1 MASWD
6 LVTVGAASA
15 VGNGGNLTLSIP
27 AGGQANDLYVAVIAF
42 RSTQTFAAPS
52 GWVIHEQ
59 QNQGNVSTTTSTSI
73 GSGLIA
79 SFIHEGTAPTGVFT
93 RTGGNVGFGRILL
106 YRPSTGKPRFV
117 GSSSSTAAVNN
128 ANCSTA
134 EIITNE
140 PETLIVAGL
149 CGADNTGVNSFRA
162 TDPGTAS
169 GALNTTTEPGIGVWQ
184 ERSDVSTNQGADTTL
199 GIGDA
204 VKGTAGGTGDILVN
218 TNATSRHVM
227 VAAAF
232 DVILPNTRYV
242 LVS

>member
-6 LVTVGAASA
+6 LVTVGGTA
-15 VGNGGNLTLSIP
+15 VVGAGGNLTLSIP

-42 RSTQTFAAPS
+42 RSTETFAPPS

-59 QNQGNVSTTTSTSI
+59 QNQGNISTSASTAI

-93 RTGGNVGFGRILL
+93 RTGGDVGFGRILL

-149 CGADNTGVNSFRA
+149 CGADNTAVYSFRA

-169 GALNTTTEPGIGVWQ
+169 GALDTTTDPTVGVWR
-184 ERSDVSTNQGADTTL
+184 ERSDVSTGQGADTTL

-218 TNATSRHVM
+218 TFASSRHVM

-232 DVILPNTRYV
+232 DVIFPSTRYV
-242 LVS
+242 LVT